1 MEETLNQTQGL
12 SDQIEG
18 LCMKQ
23 QENFMKIKADV
34 MRTRELAERT
44 TSMAAENEALKAS
57 RAEIKAKYDKAKESL
72 DETEELKGTFAWTKA
87 ALDSALGAQEE
98 YRKGYKSMRS
108 ALKKATEDFDKF
120 RSEIAQHKA
129 ERKEVEQ
136 MKENYKVL
144 YARQIINTEKVVNR
158 MAKEEDKRLQGYFV
172 QVWLQGVAECKREK
186 KAEKDAFIAEV
197 DRKNAQAEFERQMLA
212 KKEVAK
218 RTLARMNAG
227 NTTGLLTMIFSS
239 WAQNVV
245 EEKNAREADKI
256 RQQVEARL
264 KGMESKKKEDAKNVL
279 DRMKNSSDTGVKSV
293 CFTAWKESWEEA
305 VAARELEKK
314 TMLAGEAGNAK
325 MRLKKEEAKK
335 MLAKMN
341 ASTAEGL
348 VFMVFSQWGTW
359 ALTERKERKLAEAAE
374 AKFLDLQ
381 KKKKGEAVSV
391 VERMNLR
398 KGKALIQTI
407 FTGWMASISQ
417 YRYIAEIEEEVQK
430 TTFGP
435 LEKEIDEVREQLEDK
450 IDELEDVQEELV
462 ESQKRHKLLK
472 EKIAHMTES
481 HNGLLNGFDAMVRE
495 SET

>member
-1 MEETLNQTQGL
+1 MQGTDPMNIPPPPSPKVLAPVHPPRTPRTKMNKPRATEMEETLNQTQGL

-293 CFTAWKESWEEA
+293 CFTAWKVSWEEA
-305 VAARELEKK
+305 VAARELEIKRCWRVK
-314 TMLAGEAGNAK
+314 QEM
-325 MRLKKEEAKK
+325 
-335 MLAKMN
+335 
-341 ASTAEGL
+341 
-348 VFMVFSQWGTW
+348 
-359 ALTERKERKLAEAAE
+359 
-374 AKFLDLQ
+374 Q
-381 KKKKGEAVSV
+381 K
-391 VERMNLR
+391 
-398 KGKALIQTI
+398 
-407 FTGWMASISQ
+407 
-417 YRYIAEIEEEVQK
+417 
-430 TTFGP
+430 
-435 LEKEIDEVREQLEDK
+435 
-450 IDELEDVQEELV
+450 
-462 ESQKRHKLLK
+462 
-472 EKIAHMTES
+472 
-481 HNGLLNGFDAMVRE
+481 
-495 SET
+495 